1 MISSHA
7 GPSPLSSSLVQYKLL
22 QVTPQ
27 PYVAGIWC
35 IQIEGPRTLSSRVE
49 SSDQRFRSRIPQ
61 IPGLLSPPTP
71 NCRVG
76 RDGGGRLHNAKSFP
90 QKGGEE
96 GKVTGRHHIVVGERA
111 LSKNSLRPLPSLPS
125 ARGNPHEERLW
136 FFENG
141 GH

>member
-7 GPSPLSSSLVQYKLL
+7 GLSPLSSSLVQYKLL
-22 QVTPQ
+22 QATPQ

-35 IQIEGPRTLSSRVE
+35 IQIEGPSTLSSRVE
-49 SSDQRFRSRIPQ
+49 SSSDQRFRSRIPQ

-96 GKVTGRHHIVVGERA
+96 GKGKSNGAPPYRCWREGFVKE
-111 LSKNSLRPLPSLPS
+111 LPPS
-125 ARGNPHEERLW
+125 PPVPPFGARQPA
-136 FFENG
+136 
-141 GH
+141 